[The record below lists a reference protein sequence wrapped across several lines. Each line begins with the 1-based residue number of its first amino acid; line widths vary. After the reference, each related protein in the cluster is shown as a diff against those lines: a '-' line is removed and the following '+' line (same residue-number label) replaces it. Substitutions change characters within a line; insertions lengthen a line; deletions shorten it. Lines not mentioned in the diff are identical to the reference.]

1 MISPALPYLTL
12 VLEPVLADQLQLLV
26 QASLVEGP
34 PRRGVNLEYL
44 SGHCPFLPITT
55 MVRPSEESLKG
66 GRVRPLELPGRVW
79 LSDRPHGGAGL
90 VWRQTPRAL
99 VFACSGLVG

>member
-34 PRRGVNLEYL
+34 PRHGVNLEYL
-44 SGHCPFLPITT
+44 SRHCPFLPITT
-55 MVRPSEESLKG
+55 MVRTSEESLKG

-79 LSDRPHGGAGL
+79 LSRMAELASCGGRRHVRWCLL
-90 VWRQTPRAL
+90 VL
-99 VFACSGLVG
+99 G